1 MFICEKNKP
10 GPNGTRVVERQ
21 TINAMTSSFYLLAG
35 LFCGT
40 LGAYDYISWNAKK
53 LEPAFEEEEDED
65 VRVDPFNGN
74 RRNSVRSVNTVATM
88 GTVRSG
94 ESQLSERALGQVTT
108 AVSQTIRRR
117 DFRAHIMGERG
128 SPALVVRQPVWSL
141 LSMIALV
148 FLGLTGFIFHAS
160 FTRLGRRLDEY
171 AFFVVLVH
179 NVAYSWG
186 RLASDGLKWK
196 FFCIDLTH
204 YQDRPSRSSWVAT
217 LFLLIIA
224 GVLDFG
230 MYLYLQ
236 LVGETNLDFAI
247 LLLFVFMFVIPIFL
261 HWYLRS
267 ADITSFWLLFVFAII
282 LFGIGELLRRNDES
296 GFICDPDSIFQ
307 AHSVYHMCTAA
318 GLTLLYLFFRSDAWS
333 KKAVD
338 EYYER
343 YPLPPVNNAPNPNI
357 TQDLESARRL
367 ANAHTRGVSRS
378 GDIEGGGGGGGGGG
392 DGAEG
397 EGGEAR
403 RNAAALLASR
413 RSAAR
418 RKKAS
423 SAVRTGNSEAE
434 LKRRILEA
442 QNTTGAEVEAMW
454 TCPTCG
460 YNDNP
465 LENAQC
471 HECRGPRPNLS
482 DMEVIP
488 HSTALNVNPTRPTR
502 NSNKRNSNKRGS
514 APRTSIPRTSIP
526 RHASANSNKRASD
539 GARSAEGYNQNS
551 RERTRSRERSRD
563 RKKKR
568 FDSLKKQQV
577 IPVAQT
583 TPVAED
589 EREAYE
595 RQRIK
600 TMERVRMRTME
611 RQKQRELLK
620 QKSME
625 AGTTGTGAETGSGN
639 RVSEPRPPQ
648 TPRVSNQRASNQ
660 RASNQRASN
669 PRVSNQRASNQ
680 RLSNQRTNPR
690 VSNTRL
696 SNSRDRREVAAI
708 KRASQRSAAAQQRE
722 AQRAAAQQRRES
734 QRSARASRQ
743 RRTTGQGGSVP
754 RPVPLNQQGTGERP
768 RAPARPQARTGGIV
782 PPPGVRKSKA
792 RSKTR
797 DKIDDDPPI

>member
-1 MFICEKNKP
+1 MFICEKNTA
-10 GPNGTRVVERQ
+10 GANGTRVIERQ
-21 TINAMTSSFYLLAG
+21 TINAMTATLYLVAG

-40 LGAYDYISWNAKK
+40 VGAYDYISWNAKK
-53 LEPAFEEEEDED
+53 LETDFEEDED
-65 VRVDPFNGN
+65 DGPREDPFGGN

-94 ESQLSERALGQVTT
+94 ESQLSERALGRVTT

-117 DFRAHIMGERG
+117 DLRAHIMGERG
-128 SPALVVRQPVWSL
+128 SPALAVRQPVWSL
-141 LSMIALV
+141 LWMISLI
-148 FLGLTGFIFHAS
+148 FLGVTGFMFHAS
-160 FTRLGRRLDEY
+160 FTRLARRLDEF
-171 AFFVVLVH
+171 AFFVVLTH

-186 RLASDGLKWK
+186 RLLSDGLKWK
-196 FFCIDLTH
+196 FCCVDLTQ
-204 YQDRPSRSSWVAT
+204 YQDRPSRSSRVAT
-217 LFLLIIA
+217 LFFLIFA
-224 GVLDFG
+224 GLLDFA

-236 LVGETNLDFAI
+236 LVGETNLEFAI

-267 ADITSFWLLFVFAII
+267 EDITSFWLLFVFAIV
-282 LFGIGELLRRNDES
+282 LFGVGELLRRQDES
-296 GFICDPDSIFQ
+296 GFICDPASFFQ
-307 AHSVYHMCTAA
+307 AHAVYHVCTAA
-318 GLTLLYLFFRSDAWS
+318 GLVLLYLFFRSDAWS

-338 EYYER
+338 DYFER
-343 YPLPPVNNAPNPNI
+343 YPAPPVTNAPNPNI
-357 TQDLESARRL
+357 TQDLEGGRALGAAAR
-367 ANAHTRGVSRS
+367 AHGFSRS
-378 GDIEGGGGGGGGGG
+378 GDVGG
-392 DGAEG
+392 DNGEF

-403 RNAAALLASR
+403 QNAAALLASR
-413 RSAAR
+413 RSNR
-418 RKKAS
+418 RQKAS

-454 TCPTCG
+454 TCPQCG
-460 YNDNP
+460 HNDNP
-465 LENAQC
+465 LDSAQC

-488 HSTALNVNPTRPTR
+488 HSTALNVNVNRPTR

-514 APRTSIPRTSIP
+514 TPRVSIPRQAAATGQQEVTE
-526 RHASANSNKRASD
+526 
-539 GARSAEGYNQNS
+539 GAKGLNQNS

-583 TPVAED
+583 TPVGED

-600 TMERVRMRTME
+600 TMERVRMKTME

-625 AGTTGTGAETGSGN
+625 AVTEGDGKRASA
-639 RVSEPRPPQ
+639 PHPPT
-648 TPRVSNQRASNQ
+648 TPRRASNQ
-660 RASNQRASN
+660 RASGQR
-669 PRVSNQRASNQ
+669 VSNQ

-696 SNSRDRREVAAI
+696 SNSRDRREVASI
-708 KRASQRSAAAQQRE
+708 KRASQRSAAQQQRE
-722 AQRAAAQQRRES
+722 SQRAAAQQRRES
-734 QRSARASRQ
+734 QRAARASRQ
-743 RRTTGQGGSVP
+743 RRTTGQGGSSIVP
-754 RPVPLNQQGTGERP
+754 VPVPLNQQGTGERP
-768 RAPARPQARTGGIV
+768 RAPARPQGRTADRRTGNHTAGIV
-782 PPPGVRKSKA
+782 PPPSVRKSKA
-792 RSKTR
+792 RSKKR
-797 DKIDDDPPI
+797 DRVDDDPPI